1 MTSRL
6 GGVTTMG
13 RAGCRWRLS
22 GRWKRLAP
30 LARRRPQH
38 LVPCLAGPSAGG
50 WSSQGG
56 QPPASTTDG
65 RRRRRP
71 CLDRRDRSSAPR
83 RRSSGR
89 PRRFHRQH
97 LQNRLLTD
105 PPTWPCRSRAAPR
118 QADRDGMQQRS
129 AGRQEMCRKQSTG
142 ACQMARCCVRPAA
155 AVSLGGVERTDH
167 WQRHSPPCG
176 HARGAAAPAGIPSA
190 RRGGVAGGQAS
201 RLRRAMCLA
210 GTGDHDR
217 GVPWPGS
224 CAGRRAQTTFGGSTY
239 LGCRSE
245 ACGLGR
251 VGRWHMATG
260 RSTQAGRDGA
270 ASAAWR
276 AGSALP

>member
-201 RLRRAMCLA
+201 RLRRALA
-210 GTGDHDR
+210 PPVEPPRRCAWQEPATMTAAC
-217 GVPWPGS
+217 PGQAPALGGALKQPS
-224 CAGRRAQTTFGGSTY
+224 ADPRILAAGQR
-239 LGCRSE
+239 
-245 ACGLGR
+245 R
-251 VGRWHMATG
+251 VGWG
-260 RSTQAGRDGA
+260 G
-270 ASAAWR
+270 
-276 AGSALP
+276 